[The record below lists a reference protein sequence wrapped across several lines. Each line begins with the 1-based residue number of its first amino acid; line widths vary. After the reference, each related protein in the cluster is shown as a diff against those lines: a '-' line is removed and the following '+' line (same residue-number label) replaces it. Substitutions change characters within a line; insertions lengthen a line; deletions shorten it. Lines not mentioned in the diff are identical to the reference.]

1 MSFEDDAETLILV
14 GFSFFLHFVL
24 IFWKK
29 QSISLGI
36 ITELFSL

>member
-14 GFSFFLHFVL
+14 GFSFFLNFVL
-24 IFWKK
+24 IFWKE